1 MESVTPERSGAIR
14 RRQRSTAEIR
24 DSIRAL
30 RIQLS
35 LLNYRVGS
43 QLGLKDVDLDCFDI
57 IDAYGPLSPSALAR
71 RAGLHPATMTGIL
84 DRLER
89 GGWIVRERDPSDR
102 RAVVIRARRERYAE
116 LMRLYAGMNRS
127 MNKLLADYSDSELE
141 LIADFLHRTVDA
153 GRNATEELTGDSA
166 P

>member
-1 MESVTPERSGAIR
+1 MKSIPPERADAIR
-14 RRQRSTAEIR
+14 QRQRSTAEIR

-43 QLGLKDVDLDCFDI
+43 ELELKDVDLDSIDL

-89 GGWIVRERDPSDR
+89 GGWIARERDPSDR
-102 RAVVIRARRERYAE
+102 RAVVVRTLRDRYAE

-127 MNKLLADYSDSELE
+127 MNKILADYSDSELE
-141 LIADFLHRTVDA
+141 LIADFMRRTVDA
-153 GRNATEELTGDSA
+153 GRNATDELTGG
-166 P
+166 

>member
-153 GRNATEELTGDSA
+153 GRNATEELTGESA

>member
-1 MESVTPERSGAIR
+1 MESVTPERAGAIR

-24 DSIRAL
+24 ESIRAL

-141 LIADFLHRTVDA
+141 LIAGFLHRTVDA

>member
-1 MESVTPERSGAIR
+1 MTSVPPERAEEIRSRQQAI
-14 RRQRSTAEIR
+14 AEIR
-24 DSIRAL
+24 DSLRSL

-43 QLGLKDVDLDCFDI
+43 QLELKDVDLDCFDI

-71 RAGLHPATMTGIL
+71 RAALHPATITGIL

-89 GGWIVRERDPSDR
+89 GGWILRDRDPSDR
-102 RAVVIRARRERYAE
+102 RAVVIRVRRERYAE

-141 LIADFLHRTVDA
+141 VIADFLQRTVSA
-153 GRNATEELTGDSA
+153 GRTATDKLADDQTG
-166 P
+166 

>member
-1 MESVTPERSGAIR
+1 MTSIPPERLDAIQ

-43 QLGLKDVDLDCFDI
+43 ELKLKDVDLDCFDI
-57 IDAYGPLSPSALAR
+57 VDAYGPLSPSALAQ

-89 GGWIVRERDPSDR
+89 GGWVVRERDPSDR
-102 RAVVIRARRERYAE
+102 RAVIVRTQRDSYAK
-116 LMRLYAGMNRS
+116 LLRLYAGMNRA
-127 MNKLLADYSDSELE
+127 MNKLLAGYSDSELE
-141 LIADFLHRTVDA
+141 VIADFLRRTVDA
-153 GRNATEELTGDSA
+153 GQNATDELAGDRGS
-166 P
+166 